1 MFLGFVGMCVSGF
14 TNLYLLTLE
23 KRFQLTSTEVGF
35 VAASNDIAG
44 IVLTAL
50 VSFYGTYGNKPRWL
64 GYGCAITGK
73 LFKLNSLNCNQHFS
87 CGDSASKANFVIIVK
102 YACPCIFN
110 FAILRLLGKKHLF
123 SLWVY
128 TIDTIF
134 SNSLIIHA
142 VKSQ

>member
-1 MFLGFVGMCVSGF
+1 MCVSGF

-73 LFKLNSLNCNQHFS
+73 LFKLNSLNSNQHF
-87 CGDSASKANFVIIVK
+87 AEIVLKKFFFLKTIVK
-102 YACPCIFN
+102 YVCPCIFN
-110 FAILRLLGKKHLF
+110 FEILLVLGNSTVSGYGF
-123 SLWVY
+123 GSLTVY
-128 TIDTIF
+128 
-134 SNSLIIHA
+134 
-142 VKSQ
+142 SQTH

>member
-1 MFLGFVGMCVSGF
+1 MFLAFVGMCVSGF

-73 LFKLNSLNCNQHFS
+73 LFKLNSLNNNQHF
-87 CGDSASKANFVIIVK
+87 AEIV
-102 YACPCIFN
+102 
-110 FAILRLLGKKHLF
+110 L
-123 SLWVY
+123 
-128 TIDTIF
+128 
-134 SNSLIIHA
+134 
-142 VKSQ
+142 